1 MRLTTLL
8 PCRNVCVVV
17 PLDTVKELLPA
28 LRVPNVLNAD
38 VHPLLDVAVAD
49 NLVDD
54 DTDSVGGDIVD
65 DTSATVVM
73 SVASYCRVWTNTD
86 PW

>member
-1 MRLTTLL
+1 MRLTALL

-28 LRVPNVLNAD
+28 LRVPNVINAD
-38 VHPLLDVAVAD
+38 VHPLLDVSVAD

-54 DTDSVGGDIVD
+54 DTDGGWGNVVD
-65 DTSATVVM
+65 DTSASVVAD
-73 SVASYCRVWTNTD
+73 SSKSHRHSSR
-86 PW
+86 